1 MSRASTNEQAI
12 GQLAEQFPAWHIWA
26 ARRGDGT
33 PGDLM
38 ATRRRNL
45 TTAELDAGL
54 ARTLPMGYGTD
65 LRAQLAEQAERE
77 DAMGGRP

>member
-1 MSRASTNEQAI
+1 MSDDESTA
-12 GQLAEQFPAWHIWA
+12 LAADFPSWHVWQ

-38 ATRRRNL
+38 ATRRRDL
-45 TTAELDAGL
+45 SDEEMRRGL

-65 LRAQLAEQAERE
+65 LRTQLAEQVRLE
-77 DAMGGRP
+77 DALGGDAP